1 MKLDKYN
8 KLRLKLEVF
17 KLEKNYSTLDKIL
30 YYFSFLGNIFLI
42 YFGYFFV
49 KSVTDTIPPLFSFQ
63 DFFFTVFVALFLTGY
78 ELTKRFALHQL
89 FVEALQIRK
98 FTAGLVLGALVCI
111 GLVAGS
117 FYLSIKGAHRLV
129 DNTSTIQTTTDSL
142 STGKIDSIA
151 RYYDKEINYYRTQP
165 ATRRSDRLYRD
176 SIVAALQQTKDTK
189 IREAESKTENKSQLK
204 VQENAE
210 NSTAFFYITIFLE
223 LLILIG
229 VGFNAFYNI
238 GSFKETKHLL
248 QTPKFKQLELNL
260 KLLKLYY
267 QNGKKAA
274 GDPILSFN
282 KFRAIVQIQKV
293 NCLQKDI
300 KAFIILCQE
309 LDIVKD
315 TGGRKKEL
323 VVSYEEAKR
332 LLENQEEL

>member
-17 KLEKNYSTLDKIL
+17 KLEKNYNTLDKIL

-49 KSVTDTIPPLFSFQ
+49 KSVTNSIPTLFPFQ

-78 ELTKRFALHQL
+78 ELTKRFALHQF
-89 FVEALQIRK
+89 FVETLQIK
-98 FTAGLVLGALVCI
+98 KYTNGLLFGALVCL
-111 GLVAGS
+111 GMVAGS

-129 DNTSTIQTTTDSL
+129 DNTSTIQVATDSL
-142 STGKIDSIA
+142 SSKKIDSIA
-151 RYYDKEINYYRTQP
+151 KYYDKEITYYRNQP
-165 ATRRSDRLYRD
+165 ATRRADRTYRD
-176 SIVAALQQTKDTK
+176 SIVAVLEQTKDTK
-189 IREAESKTENKSQLK
+189 IKEIESKTQDRSQLK
-204 VQENAE
+204 VGENAE
-210 NSTAFFYITIFLE
+210 NSAAFFYITIFLE

-229 VGFNAFYNI
+229 VGFNAFYSI
-238 GSFKETKHLL
+238 GSFKETKQLL

-267 QNGKKAA
+267 QNGKKTA

-282 KFRAIVQIQKV
+282 KFRTIVEIQKI
-293 NCLQKDI
+293 NCLQREI
-300 KAFIILCQE
+300 KAFTVLCQE

-315 TGGRKKEL
+315 AGGRRKEL
-323 VVSYEEAKR
+323 AITYEEAKQ